1 MIFSEFD
8 PDSGGGLHGR
18 ERRDGVGED
27 RLAALPWQGNN
38 LFHILQQFPIM
49 FSIVSFAVTLF
60 NPQAY

>member
-27 RLAALPWQGNN
+27 HLAALPWQGNN
-38 LFHILQQFPIM
+38 LFHMQ
-49 FSIVSFAVTLF
+49 
-60 NPQAY
+60 

>member
-27 RLAALPWQGNN
+27 HLAALPWQGD
-38 LFHILQQFPIM
+38 LFHILQQFPIR